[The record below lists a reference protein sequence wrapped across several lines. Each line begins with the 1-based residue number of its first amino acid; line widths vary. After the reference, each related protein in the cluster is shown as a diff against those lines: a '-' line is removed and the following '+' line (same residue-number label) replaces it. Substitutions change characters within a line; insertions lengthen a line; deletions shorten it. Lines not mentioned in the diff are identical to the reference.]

1 MTIALLLS
9 SIAAM
14 PPTAFLNVNC
24 FVTKRENLFYHK
36 ITLHDALI
44 FGRC

>member
-1 MTIALLLS
+1 MTIALLFIINRS
-9 SIAAM
+9 NAT
-14 PPTAFLNVNC
+14 TAFLNVNC